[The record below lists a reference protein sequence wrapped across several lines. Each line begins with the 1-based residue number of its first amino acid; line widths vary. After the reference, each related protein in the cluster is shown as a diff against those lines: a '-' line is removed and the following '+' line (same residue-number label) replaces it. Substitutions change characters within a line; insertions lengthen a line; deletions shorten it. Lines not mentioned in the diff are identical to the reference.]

1 MAEKKKRRRPSGRAP
16 KERTL
21 TELFRTHRRKD
32 RNEFKPDPA
41 TSTWLKTQRLTHQQR
56 LRLLKWVL
64 YALIVVV
71 SLVLQDVIMSQ
82 LRLFGATTDLAVG
95 AILLITVI
103 EGTDVGS
110 LFVLIASSL
119 YWFSGSAPTPI
130 CIVLL
135 TALGVG
141 ATMFRQMYWHRSRG
155 TLTLCACLAAM
166 LYELGLFVTGLMQG
180 LTYWGRLPAFVLTGV
195 YTCLVMIPLY
205 SLVNKTG
212 LIGGNTWKE

>member
-1 MAEKKKRRRPSGRAP
+1 MAEKKKRRPARRA
-16 KERTL
+16 KTRSL
-21 TELFRTHRRKD
+21 TELFRGNSRKK
-32 RNEFKPDPA
+32 RNEFRPDPT
-41 TSTWLKTQRLTHQQR
+41 TSTWLKTRRLTRLQK

-64 YALIVVV
+64 YALIVILC
-71 SLVLQDVIMSQ
+71 LVIQDVIMSQ

-110 LFVLIASSL
+110 LFVLIASML

-130 CIVLL
+130 CIALL
-135 TALGVG
+135 TTFGIG
-141 ATMFRQMYWHRSRG
+141 ATMFRQMFWHRSRG
-155 TLTLCACLAAM
+155 TLTLCACLALTA
-166 LYELGLFVTGLMQG
+166 YELGLFVTGIMQG
-180 LTYWGRLPAFVLTGV
+180 LTYFGRLPSFLLTSA

-205 SLVNKTG
+205 TLVNKTG

>member
-1 MAEKKKRRRPSGRAP
+1 MAEKKKRRPARRA

-21 TELFRTHRRKD
+21 AELFRRNPRKI
-32 RNEFKPDPA
+32 RNEFRPDPT
-41 TSTWLKTQRLTHQQR
+41 TSTWLKTRRLTRLQK

-64 YALIVVV
+64 YALIVILC
-71 SLVLQDVIMSQ
+71 LVIQDVIMSQ

-110 LFVLIASSL
+110 LFVLIASML

-130 CIVLL
+130 CIALL
-135 TALGVG
+135 TAFGIG
-141 ATMFRQMYWHRSRG
+141 ATMFRQMFWHRSRG
-155 TLTLCACLAAM
+155 TLTLCACLALTA
-166 LYELGLFVTGLMQG
+166 YELGLFVTGIMQG
-180 LTYWGRLPAFVLTGV
+180 LTYFGRLPSFLLTSA

-205 SLVNKTG
+205 TLVNKTG

>member
-1 MAEKKKRRRPSGRAP
+1 MAEKKKRRANRRA

-21 TELFRTHRRKD
+21 AELFRGKKRSN
-32 RNEFKPDPA
+32 RNEFRPDPNTA
-41 TSTWLKTQRLTHQQR
+41 TWLKTRKLTQQQK
-56 LRLLKWVL
+56 LRLVKRLL
-64 YALIVVV
+64 YTRIVVM
-71 SLVLQDVIMSQ
+71 SLVLQDVILSQ

-119 YWFSGSAPTPI
+119 YWFSGSAPTPV
-130 CIVLL
+130 CIILL
-135 TALGVG
+135 TAFGIA
-141 ATMFRQMYWHRSRG
+141 ATMFRQMFWHRSRG
-155 TLTLCACLAAM
+155 TLTLCACLALTA
-166 LYELGLFVTGLMQG
+166 YELSLFVTGIMQG
-180 LTYWGRLPAFVLTGV
+180 LPNCGRLPSILLTSA

-205 SLVNKTG
+205 SLVYKTG

>member
-1 MAEKKKRRRPSGRAP
+1 MAEKKKRRPARRA

-21 TELFRTHRRKD
+21 AELFRRNQRKN
-32 RNEFKPDPA
+32 RNEFRPDPT
-41 TSTWLKTQRLTHQQR
+41 TSTWLKTRKLTRLQK

-64 YALIVVV
+64 YALIVMMC
-71 SLVLQDVIMSQ
+71 LVIQDVIMSQ

-103 EGTDVGS
+103 EGTEVGS
-110 LFVLIASSL
+110 LFVLIASAL
-119 YWFSGSAPTPI
+119 YWFSGSAPTSI
-130 CIVLL
+130 CIFLL
-135 TALGVG
+135 TVFGIG

-155 TLTLCACLAAM
+155 TVTLCACLALT
-166 LYELGLFVTGLMQG
+166 LYELGLFGVGLFYG
-180 LTYWGRLPAFVLTGV
+180 LTYWGRLPSFLLTSA

-205 SLVNKTG
+205 TLVYKTG

>member
-1 MAEKKKRRRPSGRAP
+1 MAEKKKRRPAR
-16 KERTL
+16 RTKTRSL
-21 TELFRTHRRKD
+21 TELFRGNSRKK
-32 RNEFKPDPA
+32 RNEFRPDPT
-41 TSTWLKTQRLTHQQR
+41 TSTWLKTRRLTRLQK

-64 YALIVVV
+64 YALIVILC
-71 SLVLQDVIMSQ
+71 LVIQDVIMSQ

-110 LFVLIASSL
+110 LFVLIASML

-130 CIVLL
+130 CIALL
-135 TALGVG
+135 TAFGIG
-141 ATMFRQMYWHRSRG
+141 ATMFRQMFWHRSRG
-155 TLTLCACLAAM
+155 TLTLCACLALTA
-166 LYELGLFVTGLMQG
+166 YELGLFVTGLMQG
-180 LTYWGRLPAFVLTGV
+180 LTYWGRLPSFLLTSV
-195 YTCLVMIPLY
+195 YTSLVMIPLY